1 MSWYQN
7 LHPSQTYAAECVPLL
22 RQDLE
27 SPVWRFQMMSPA
39 VVFCEMLVHLPPKRR
54 NAELKGDICHRL
66 PQDVA
71 FWTFYAAEKLNFYR
85 LQVLLRVCLGYAWSI
100 RSMQWLPGSGLTRAE
115 SLHSSTQGHDPL
127 QPFSTLGSCILQGK
141 TARLGYFCQKLVR
154 PQVPASEEPT
164 NSDFSDLQSY
174 HSTEMRVADHFRGS
188 RLSLEWCVVPAI
200 AIRVMSILHVEV
212 MLDLLWCLLAF
223 IGPRQETYSLEK
235 RIQNMGLSENVVTP
249 IPTDDKN
256 LFLLFLFFLL
266 SYYCCY

>member
-141 TARLGYFCQKLVR
+141 TARLGYFCEKLVR

-164 NSDFSDLQSY
+164 NSDFFRFAKLPQHRNACCRPFSWI
-174 HSTEMRVADHFRGS
+174 TIEPRVVRCSCHCHPGNEH
-188 RLSLEWCVVPAI
+188 LTC
-200 AIRVMSILHVEV
+200 
-212 MLDLLWCLLAF
+212 
-223 IGPRQETYSLEK
+223 
-235 RIQNMGLSENVVTP
+235 
-249 IPTDDKN
+249 
-256 LFLLFLFFLL
+256 
-266 SYYCCY
+266 